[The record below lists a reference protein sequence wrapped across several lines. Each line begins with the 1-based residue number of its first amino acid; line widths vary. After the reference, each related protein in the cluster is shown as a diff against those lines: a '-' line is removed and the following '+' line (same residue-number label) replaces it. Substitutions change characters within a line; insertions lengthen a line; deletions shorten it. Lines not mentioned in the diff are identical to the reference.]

1 MDYTVHMGGFGQMFG
16 VPNAVVDQYL
26 KLSTPSQLK
35 VLLYLLRHNGQQVE
49 QSEISE
55 ALSVS
60 EELVEE
66 ALLFWSQTDLFAPGE
81 APAETQRQAETS
93 RVHPAAEPKGA
104 KRHAGSLATLS
115 NAKSGELSPL
125 EIAAALEKSEDLKT
139 LFRLSEQQLG
149 RPLRHIE
156 QKALVWMHDYNNIG
170 SDIILTV
177 LLYCKSIDKPSVSYA
192 ESMITNWWNEGI
204 QTLPQVNAAINEVE
218 HRRSF
223 TGHIQKAFE
232 MNRKPTPK
240 QQEFIDLWQDRQI
253 PMELI
258 TYAYEKTLESTDKL
272 AFPYLNAV
280 LMRWMDAGY
289 RTRTDVD
296 TKDKPSAGD
305 SKKQGNAKPAIPESD
320 NAQAYKSFVYNI
332 DS

>member
-1 MDYTVHMGGFGQMFG
+1 M
-16 VPNAVVDQYL
+16 
-26 KLSTPSQLK
+26 
-35 VLLYLLRHNGQQVE
+35 
-49 QSEISE
+49 
-55 ALSVS
+55 
-60 EELVEE
+60 
-66 ALLFWSQTDLFAPGE
+66 
-81 APAETQRQAETS
+81 
-93 RVHPAAEPKGA
+93 
-104 KRHAGSLATLS
+104 
-115 NAKSGELSPL
+115 
-125 EIAAALEKSEDLKT
+125 
-139 LFRLSEQQLG
+139 G

-305 SKKQGNAKPAIPESD
+305 GKKQGNAKPAIPESD